1 MIQFLTIKSIQQKH
15 QIDEDIRV
23 NGIAIIENVHKLEN
37 HYTSFKHQFDG
48 LIIAYCLKG
57 KMTVRINF
65 TTYEINTGAIIV
77 VLPQLIIDPVSVS
90 SDFQIVSIVMSLD
103 FISAFPILRD
113 FITNNEMRWRP
124 VISSSEQE
132 NNSVEEFI
140 FFLKKYYL
148 NKTENPN
155 SKKTVLQYLIFGLIT
170 TISSFYATLSK
181 QHGIIR
187 NRKDEIIDD
196 FYLLISQHASKER
209 SVSFYADKLHLSPQ
223 YLTTLVKHQTGKSI
237 IQWIEHVVIMHAK
250 SLLKSTS
257 LSIKEISHEL
267 NFGDISL
274 FCRYF
279 KRCTGLTPN
288 AFRNQLV

>member
-1 MIQFLTIKSIQQKH
+1 MIQFLTIKSIQQQH

-23 NGIAIIENVHKLEN
+23 NGIAIVENVHKLEN

-48 LIIAYCLKG
+48 LIIAFCLKG
-57 KMTVRINF
+57 KMTVKINF
-65 TTYEINTGAIIV
+65 TTYEINTGSIVV

-113 FITNNEMRWRP
+113 FITNNEIRWHP

-132 NNSVEEFI
+132 NDSVEEFI
-140 FFLKKYYL
+140 LFLKKYYV
-148 NKTENPN
+148 NKTKNPN
-155 SKKTVLQYLIFGLIT
+155 NKKTVLQYLIFGLIT
-170 TISSFYATLSK
+170 TISSSYATLSNEP
-181 QHGIIR
+181 GMIR
-187 NRKDEIIDD
+187 NRKNEIIDD
-196 FYLLISQHASKER
+196 FYLLISHYGSKER
-209 SVSFYADKLHLSPQ
+209 SASFYADKLHLSPQ
-223 YLTTLVKHQTGKSI
+223 YLTTLVKNQTGKSI

-257 LSIKEISHEL
+257 LSVKEISQEL
-267 NFGDISL
+267 NFSDISL

-279 KRCTGLTPN
+279 KRCTHLTPN
-288 AFRNQLV
+288 AFRKQLT